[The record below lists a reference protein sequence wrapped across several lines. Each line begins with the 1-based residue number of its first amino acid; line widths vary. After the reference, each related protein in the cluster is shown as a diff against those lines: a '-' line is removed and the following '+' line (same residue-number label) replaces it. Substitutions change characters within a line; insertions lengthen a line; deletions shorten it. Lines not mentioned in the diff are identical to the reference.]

1 VCCTES
7 FGNST
12 DRCPLPRNSNDPGNP
27 LDDQTKRKDRQAVE
41 DIALAQE
48 RGDDFSFWEEF
59 SEAEREEYRRAYLL
73 RRFWRSAVG
82 FWGRHGARLAWVLG
96 ASLVILVLL
105 QVAAQYAL
113 NVWNRYIFDAI
124 EKRDAATVLTMS
136 ALFVPLAI
144 GIITIGVALVYA
156 RMTAQR
162 SWRRWM
168 TSLLLDSWLDRGR
181 YYQLNLVSGHHE
193 NPEYRLAEDLRVATD
208 APVDF
213 LVGVASAFL
222 SASTFVV
229 VLWTIGGA
237 ISLTVGGIT
246 VTIPGFL
253 VIAALIYAVIASGS
267 MVWIG
272 RRFVAVSEQ
281 KNQAEADFRYVLTR
295 VRENG
300 ESIALLGGEEEERAG
315 IDRSLRTVIAKWR
328 DLCFQHMRTTIVS
341 QGSGVIAPVIP
352 LILCAPKFLAGEMSL
367 GQVMQAA
374 SAFTLVQAAFSW
386 LVDNYP
392 RLADW
397 TASARRVA
405 SLLVSLDAL
414 QRAEQGDGQVRIEHD
429 EGDDTALQLCD
440 LSVTLDDGTAVIDE
454 ARVDI
459 APGERVLVE
468 GESGTGKSTLVR
480 AIAGLWP
487 WGQGTIRLHGKL
499 FLLPQRS
506 YIPVGTLRRAVTYPA
521 PEKEWNDKEIATVLK
536 KVGLEHLV
544 ERLKEEGPWDHTL
557 SGGEK
562 QRVAIARVLL
572 HKPDVIVFDE
582 STSALDPESQERMM
596 ELVSKDLGA
605 ATIVSVAHR
614 PELERFHSRKL
625 VLERRRDGAKLV
637 SDILLQPRNE
647 RLLRRW
653 MRKQKRRRARSGRAA
668 KAA

>member
-1 VCCTES
+1 M
-7 FGNST
+7 
-12 DRCPLPRNSNDPGNP
+12 
-27 LDDQTKRKDRQAVE
+27 KREDRQQSAE
-41 DIALAQE
+41 DVALAQE
-48 RGDDFSFWEEF
+48 QGGDLAFWEDF

-73 RRFWRSAVG
+73 RRFLHSAIG
-82 FWGRHGARLAWVLG
+82 FWGRHGARLSWVLAG
-96 ASLVILVLL
+96 SLVILVIL
-105 QVAAQYAL
+105 QVGAQYAL
-113 NVWNRYIFDAI
+113 NIWNRYIFDAI
-124 EKRDAATVLTMS
+124 EKRDAATVMTM
-136 ALFVPLAI
+136 AGLFVPLAI
-144 GIITIGVALVYA
+144 SIVTIGVALVYA
-156 RMTAQR
+156 RMTTQR
-162 SWRRWM
+162 RWRRWM
-168 TSLLLDSWLDRGR
+168 TSLLLDRWLDRGR
-181 YYQLNLVSGHHE
+181 YYQLNLVSGQHE

-237 ISLTVGGIT
+237 ISLPIGGTT

-272 RRFVAVSEQ
+272 RRFVTVSEE
-281 KNQAEADFRYVLTR
+281 KNQSEADFRYVLTR

-315 IDRSLRTVIAKWR
+315 IDRSLRIVIAKWR
-328 DLCFQHMRTTIVS
+328 DLCFQHMRTTIIS

-414 QRAEQGDGQVRIEHD
+414 QRAEQSEGQRIEHG
-429 EGDDTALQLCD
+429 EGQEAALELCD

-454 ARVDI
+454 AHIDI
-459 APGERVLVE
+459 MPGERVLVE

-487 WGQGTIRLHGKL
+487 WGQGTIRLKSGGKL
-499 FLLPQRS
+499 FLLPQRP

-521 PEKEWNDKEIATVLK
+521 PEKEWNEKEIAGVLK
-536 KVGLEHLV
+536 KVGLAHLV

-572 HKPDVIVFDE
+572 HRPDVIVFDE
-582 STSALDPESQERMM
+582 STSALDPESQEKMM

-614 PELERFHSRKL
+614 PELEKFHSRKL
-625 VLERRRDGAKLV
+625 VLERSRDGAKLV

-653 MRKQKRRRARSGRAA
+653 MRKQKRRRARSAR